1 MAYIILASAI
11 LAEVFGS
18 TMLKLSE
25 GFQRKVPVL
34 GVIAGFGLAFYL
46 LSLALLDLPVGL
58 SYAIWSGAGTI
69 LTVGIGVFVFKVRL
83 GKHRIY
89 GSAFLMRGMVV
100 LDMYEGRALSDESIF
115 IFNIGHSL

>member
-34 GVIAGFGLAFYL
+34 GVIAGFGLASYL
-46 LSLALLDLPVGL
+46 LSLALLDLPLGF
-58 SYAIWSGAGTI
+58 SYAICSAAGSI
-69 LTVGIGVFVFKVRL
+69 LTVCIAVVLFTVRL
-83 GKHRIY
+83 ATKRIY
-89 GSAFLMRGMVV
+89 GIAASLAAMAPLN
-100 LDMYEGRALSDESIF
+100 MYSGS
-115 IFNIGHSL
+115 

>member
-46 LSLALLDLPVGL
+46 LSLALLDLPLGF

-69 LTVGIGVFVFKVRL
+69 LTVCIGVFLFKERL
-83 GKHRIY
+83 GKKRMY
-89 GSAFLMRGMVV
+89 GIAFIMMGMV
-100 LDMYEGRALSDESIF
+100 LLNMY
-115 IFNIGHSL
+115 